1 MSVSDSGTRVV
12 LVKPGDVLVFGN
24 VGDVDAEQV
33 SLLGGLLRDLL
44 PDTQVVLFAEDI
56 DMAAVPCSTS

>member
-1 MSVSDSGTRVV
+1 MV